1 MRVAFVATLAHSA
14 SVRRL
19 AGVGP
24 LVPGNVALAAE
35 RSGAHRARGEMG
47 AGASSSAP
55 QVGLTMLCPF
65 ESIQAVH
72 RPFHDPLQTAHTL
85 HPLFFLCSFRP
96 TWCLPSSS
104 DLAPAHIR
112 SCGRTATSSPT
123 AGWPRWTGSIRAS
136 TINGFQ
142 RRCTTSEANASHTC
156 GMFLPTRYPGA
167 GLARRRAVARNR
179 YVHHRVRIKFTIA

>member
-96 TWCLPSSS
+96 TWCHHRPIW
-104 DLAPAHIR
+104 H
-112 SCGRTATSSPT
+112 
-123 AGWPRWTGSIRAS
+123 
-136 TINGFQ
+136 
-142 RRCTTSEANASHTC
+142 
-156 GMFLPTRYPGA
+156 LPTSAAVGEQRHPAQQPG
-167 GLARRRAVARNR
+167 GRDGPVLYARVPSMVSNGAVRLLKPTQVTPVACSFQLDTP
-179 YVHHRVRIKFTIA
+179 VRGWRGEGQSQETGMFTIAYE